1 MLVLASRSPRRRAI
15 LEQLGVE
22 FRVEPPEVE
31 ELSEG
36 DPRELVRENALR
48 KARAIGGE
56 RVLGVDTAVVLDG
69 EAFGKPRDA
78 REAESVLRALSGRDH
93 EVMSGIAVRDGDGRG
108 AAPSRSRAFASASS
122 TSAPS
127 PGTSPRGEWADCAG
141 GYAIQGKGAALVRGD
156 RGRLLERRRPAGPRA
171 AAQWFR
177 TCSVDT
183 AFCSDFVSSDTGGSV
198 PAALPRLRISRLDW
212 CAPAGGVAG
221 AAPSAAPGM
230 CASAPAL
237 ILTSTARM
245 GFFSYLTGMGGRDM
259 AVDLGTANT
268 LVYVRGRGIV
278 LSEPSVVAIDSR
290 TSEVHA
296 VGIEAKRMLGRTPG
310 TIQAIRPLKDGVI
323 ADFDVT
329 EQMLRHF
336 IQKVHQNRWAHPR
349 VVVCVPSGV
358 TGVEKRAVE
367 EACLSAGARQAYLI
381 EEPMA
386 AAIGAGLPVG
396 EPTGNMVV
404 DIGGG
409 TSEVAVISLGGIVV
423 SQSIRIGGD
432 ELDEAIINYVKR
444 EYKLMIGQQTSEE
457 VKLEIGSAFPLEEEV
472 QAEIRGRD
480 LVSGLPKTIVLTSEE
495 VRMALE
501 EPLQQIIDAV
511 KETLDRTPPEL
522 ASDIMD
528 RGIMLAG
535 GGALLQGLDERLRD
549 ETQMPAHLAESP
561 LTCVAVGS
569 GRSLE
574 EFEAIHRA
582 NKNSRTS
589 RRR

>member
-1 MLVLASRSPRRRAI
+1 
-15 LEQLGVE
+15 
-22 FRVEPPEVE
+22 
-31 ELSEG
+31 
-36 DPRELVRENALR
+36 
-48 KARAIGGE
+48 
-56 RVLGVDTAVVLDG
+56 
-69 EAFGKPRDA
+69 
-78 REAESVLRALSGRDH
+78 
-93 EVMSGIAVRDGDGRG
+93 
-108 AAPSRSRAFASASS
+108 
-122 TSAPS
+122 
-127 PGTSPRGEWADCAG
+127 
-141 GYAIQGKGAALVRGD
+141 
-156 RGRLLERRRPAGPRA
+156 
-171 AAQWFR
+171 
-177 TCSVDT
+177 
-183 AFCSDFVSSDTGGSV
+183 
-198 PAALPRLRISRLDW
+198 
-212 CAPAGGVAG
+212 
-221 AAPSAAPGM
+221 
-230 CASAPAL
+230 
-237 ILTSTARM
+237 M
-245 GFFSYLTGMGGRDM
+245 GFFSYLTGFGGRDM

-290 TSEVHA
+290 TGEVHA

-310 TIQAIRPLKDGVI
+310 TISAIRPLKDGVI

-329 EQMLRHF
+329 EEMLRHF

-423 SQSIRIGGD
+423 SQSIRVGGD
-432 ELDEAIINYVKR
+432 ELDEAIINYVKK
-444 EYKLMIGQQTSEE
+444 EYKLLIGQQTAEE
-457 VKLEIGSAFPLEEEV
+457 VKLEIGSAYPLEEEV

-480 LVSGLPKTIVLTSEE
+480 LVSGLPKTVVLTSEE
-495 VRMALE
+495 VRAALE
-501 EPLQQIIDAV
+501 EPLVQIIDAI

-535 GGALLQGLDERLRD
+535 GGSLLQGHRRAPARGDADARASRRVAADLRRGRLRPLAGGVRGD
-549 ETQMPAHLAESP
+549 PPLEPQQLAQQQPPAHGDEERNRSWRHFPHVRQSGTTTPRGVSP
-561 LTCVAVGS
+561 CS
-569 GRSLE
+569 SP
-574 EFEAIHRA
+574 
-582 NKNSRTS
+582 SR
-589 RRR
+589 

>member
-1 MLVLASRSPRRRAI
+1 
-15 LEQLGVE
+15 
-22 FRVEPPEVE
+22 
-31 ELSEG
+31 
-36 DPRELVRENALR
+36 
-48 KARAIGGE
+48 
-56 RVLGVDTAVVLDG
+56 
-69 EAFGKPRDA
+69 
-78 REAESVLRALSGRDH
+78 
-93 EVMSGIAVRDGDGRG
+93 
-108 AAPSRSRAFASASS
+108 
-122 TSAPS
+122 
-127 PGTSPRGEWADCAG
+127 
-141 GYAIQGKGAALVRGD
+141 
-156 RGRLLERRRPAGPRA
+156 
-171 AAQWFR
+171 
-177 TCSVDT
+177 
-183 AFCSDFVSSDTGGSV
+183 
-198 PAALPRLRISRLDW
+198 
-212 CAPAGGVAG
+212 
-221 AAPSAAPGM
+221 
-230 CASAPAL
+230 
-237 ILTSTARM
+237 M
-245 GFFSYLTGMGGRDM
+245 GFLSYLTGFGGRDM

-290 TSEVHA
+290 SGEVHA

-329 EQMLRHF
+329 EEMLRHF

-396 EPTGNMVV
+396 EPTGNIVV
-404 DIGGG
+404 DVGGG

-423 SQSIRIGGD
+423 SQSIRVGGD
-432 ELDEAIINYVKR
+432 EIDDAIVNHVKR
-444 EYKLMIGQQTSEE
+444 EYKLMIGQQTAEE
-457 VKLEIGSAFPLEEEV
+457 IKLEIGSAFPLTEEV
-472 QAEIRGRD
+472 QAEVRD
-480 LVSGLPKTIVLTSEE
+480 AI
-495 VRMALE
+495 E
-501 EPLQQIIDAV
+501 EPLSQSIGAV

-549 ETQMPAHLAESP
+549 ETQMPAHLAGSP

-574 EFEAIHRA
+574 EFEAIHRS
-582 NKNSRTS
+582 NKNSRNN